1 MNFLHLDGI
10 FKKVNQNGILNPRL
24 IVIAQYLKVIV
35 ASPDRPINIG
45 RIKREIALHL
55 HIQMILQFRSTAL
68 SITREMW
75 RLSFKINLKILK
87 KIIRNIRG
95 LAITVNHLIPLHLR
109 NLLSLKLKCHK
120 INCKLQKNLN
130 K

>member
-10 FKKVNQNGILNPRL
+10 FKKINQNGILNPRL

-68 SITREMW
+68 SITREIR
-75 RLSFKINLKILK
+75 RLIF
-87 KIIRNIRG
+87 
-95 LAITVNHLIPLHLR
+95 
-109 NLLSLKLKCHK
+109 
-120 INCKLQKNLN
+120 
-130 K
+130 